1 MGQPRWGAYR
11 TERIV
16 YPWLAVVIAFARPA
30 LIPWT
35 LVLVDWANRDPAP
48 A

>member
-1 MGQPRWGAYR
+1 MGSPLGRYR
-11 TERIV
+11 TEPIV
-16 YPWLAVVIAFARPA
+16 YPWLAVVIAFGRPA

-35 LVLVDWANRDPAP
+35 RVLVDWAARDPAP